1 MRGITLPLSFEG
13 PARSVC
19 ERLLYPLG
27 SKAKVVH
34 LLCRSP
40 DIQDLWALTCG
51 LGPFVEHD
59 TQVCLVTVGA
69 SEFPEIP
76 SSIEAFLSR
85 LSIFSSLHAR
95 GLLQVIASK
104 EEPYDMG
111 KFLGGASSATLFTDE
126 HDTVAA
132 LWTQPLSN
140 SKGSQVSVNF
150 KWSFGDPHKKVIKT
164 KKAIDGI
171 KEEGQSPWR
180 AAFLGLLD
188 GIPAAQRGFNESFEI
203 TSQPLSGVQLFAHQE
218 RAIRNWFG
226 NGRHGIF
233 KMCTGSG
240 KTITALAAVAQR
252 AREAQTTDKAPLPVI
267 VSVPTRVLADQWCRE
282 IRRLGF
288 QSPLQAY
295 NTAQSWLP
303 RLRPML
309 RNRSQ
314 DKFNFV
320 VTTYKTF
327 GDERFTETLHELSS
341 GGVKALWVADEMH
354 NLASTRLLSK
364 MESLQ
369 ECFSER
375 IGLSATPEIEDN
387 PNATRRLFAYFE
399 RGRNETCGLYELA
412 DGIRDKVLCEYS
424 YFPFPQY
431 LKPENSERF
440 MEILRQLEEQEK
452 SGKIDIDLYRQ
463 KREILRTSGVQV
475 QAFSSILEAVLSNSN
490 NQLSH
495 TLVYCPPGYAKSPAE
510 LDPLL
515 SDDEADETEEQ
526 RLLSEI
532 VSVLNQR
539 GITVASILGETPQ
552 RERENILKEFRAGE
566 IQVLC
571 AISCLDEGVDVP
583 GIQKAIILY
592 SVDRA
597 KQFIQRRGR
606 ILRRDPANPEKKAD
620 IHDVIILP
628 QGSHL
633 PPSRRDE
640 LLKREI
646 KRYSDFARFANN
658 KHEADGTLRI
668 ALATAAAADF

>member
-1 MRGITLPLSFEG
+1 MRGVTLPLSFAG
-13 PARSVC
+13 PARSLC
-19 ERLLYPLG
+19 EEALYPLG
-27 SKAKVVH
+27 SKAQIVH
-34 LLCRSP
+34 LVSRSP
-40 DIQDLWALTCG
+40 DIQNLWALTCG
-51 LGPFVEHD
+51 LGPLVKED
-59 TQVCLVTVGA
+59 KQVCLVIIGA
-69 SEFPEIP
+69 AGFPEVP
-76 SSIEAFLSR
+76 KSIEAFIPR
-85 LSIFSSLHAR
+85 FSILSSLYDR
-95 GLLQVIASK
+95 GMLQVVATSD
-104 EEPYDMG
+104 EPSLVS
-111 KFLGGASSATLFTDE
+111 KFLGNASNATLLTNETD
-126 HDTVAA
+126 TIAA
-132 LWTQPLSN
+132 LWSQPLDPDSA
-140 SKGSQVSVNF
+140 QVSVKF
-150 KWSFGDPHKKVIKT
+150 KWSFGDPHNEVVKAKR
-164 KKAIDGI
+164 AIDGI
-171 KEEGQSPWR
+171 KQDEQSGWR
-180 AAFLGLLD
+180 SGFVGLLEK
-188 GIPAAQRGFNESFEI
+188 IPAARQGFEESFE
-203 TSQPLSGVQLFAHQE
+203 TASQSLGGVQLFAHQKQ
-218 RAIRNWFG
+218 AIRNWLE

-240 KTITALAAVAQR
+240 KTITALAAVAER
-252 AREAQTTDKAPLPVI
+252 AHAARAVDQSPLPVI

-288 QSPLQAY
+288 PPPLQAY
-295 NTAQSWLP
+295 NAAQSWLP
-303 RLRPML
+303 RLRSML
-309 RNRSQ
+309 RNHSQ

-327 GDERFTETLHELSS
+327 GDQRFTETLHELSN

-354 NLASTRLLSK
+354 NLASARLLSK
-364 MESLQ
+364 MENLQ
-369 ECFSER
+369 KCFSER

-387 PNATRRLFAYFE
+387 ASATRRLFSYFE
-399 RGRNETCGLYELA
+399 RGRSETCGRYELA

-440 MEILRQLEEQEK
+440 MDILRRLEEQEDA
-452 SGKIDIDLYRQ
+452 GKVDIDLYRQ

-475 QAFSSILEAVLSNSN
+475 QAFSSILEAVLKKSNKE
-490 NQLSH
+490 LSH
-495 TLVYCPPGYAKSPAE
+495 TLVYCPPGYAKSAAE

-515 SDDEADETEEQ
+515 SDDEADEAEEQ

-532 VSVLNQR
+532 VAVLNQR

-552 RERENILKEFRAGE
+552 REREQILKEFRAGD

-583 GIQKAIILY
+583 GIDKAIILY

-606 ILRRDPANPEKKAD
+606 ILRRDPTNPGKTAD

-658 KHEADGTLRI
+658 KDDADEILRL
-668 ALATAAAADF
+668 ALATAAASDS